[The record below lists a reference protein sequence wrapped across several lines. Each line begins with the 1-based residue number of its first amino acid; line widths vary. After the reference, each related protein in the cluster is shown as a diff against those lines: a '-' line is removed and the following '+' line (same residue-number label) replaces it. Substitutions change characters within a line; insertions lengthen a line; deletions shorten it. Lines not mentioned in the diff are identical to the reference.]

1 MIAYVDERAQGD
13 EPLALLLAN
22 FLKNGGRVLR
32 RELLAG
38 GMSKWTYDEAKK
50 RLDDV
55 GAKGQDAMMARH
67 SPKTTDSEP
76 GDGHDARRMRLCRGR
91 AALATLPIAR
101 PPSCA
106 SAAVRP
112 DEERLAATGS

>member
-67 SPKTTDSEP
+67 SPKTADSEP
-76 GDGHDARRMRLCRGR
+76 GDGHDA
-91 AALATLPIAR
+91 P
-101 PPSCA
+101 
-106 SAAVRP
+106 P
-112 DEERLAATGS
+112 DEVVPRSCGAGHASDCPASELRVGRGPPG

>member
-1 MIAYVDERAQGD
+1 MTFAVAFSPGVGYSW
-13 EPLALLLAN
+13 LLLAN

-55 GAKGQDAMMARH
+55 GAKGKDAVMARH
-67 SPKTTDSEP
+67 SPKAADSEP
-76 GDGHDARRMRLCRGR
+76 GDGHDAPSDEVVPRSMRADRGR
-91 AALATLPIAR
+91 RAARKPGNRKRGQRRT
-101 PPSCA
+101 
-106 SAAVRP
+106 
-112 DEERLAATGS
+112 